1 MIVNS
6 LGQMAPKTVH
16 DHDPAFSAA
25 ATIRRHAASSG
36 DIGLFQQDVIAKRG
50 GRFGRLDVCADGDRA
65 GEPARPARS
74 LQPAAA
80 SSAAMACSAVFAVG
94 HYPLL
99 DHHLAPVA
107 LAKSASQA
115 ANRSVPAYVWS
126 ASLSSS
132 GSVSSPWST
141 TRA

>member
-1 MIVNS
+1 

-36 DIGLFQQDVIAKRG
+36 DIGLSSRMCVVAKRG

-80 SSAAMACSAVFAVG
+80 FSAAMACSAVFAVG

-99 DHHLAPVA
+99 DHH
-107 LAKSASQA
+107 
-115 ANRSVPAYVWS
+115 
-126 ASLSSS
+126 
-132 GSVSSPWST
+132 
-141 TRA
+141 